1 MAKLGWGVIGAGG
14 IADRRTIPEGIV
26 PAKNAKLVAVM
37 TPHAEKAAAL
47 GAKYGV
53 KSYDNIKDLLADPAV
68 QAVYIAS
75 PNDQHKAQAIAAAKA
90 GKHVFCEK
98 PLALNAK
105 DAAAMLSACEKAGVK
120 LGVGFMMRYN
130 AAHQQ
135 IKKLIDK
142 GGLGKIVFA
151 RAQLTCWYPQMP
163 GAWRQD
169 PKCGGGGAIMD
180 LAVHCIDL
188 LEMLLGPVAEVGGYI
203 ETRVQNYKSD
213 DANAL
218 LLKFANGAIGF
229 VDCAFCIPD
238 EASENVL
245 EIQGSKG
252 CVKAKMTIG
261 QGPAGDV
268 QVCTIGK
275 ASGYS
280 AAQQRDSG
288 KYAAIELSK
297 FRNTYLAEIED
308 FSKAVL
314 NGTEPPISG
323 AAGLHSMRV
332 VEAAMKAAKTGKV
345 QKVSA

>member
-1 MAKLGWGVIGAGG
+1 MVR
-14 IADRRTIPEGIV
+14 DP
-26 PAKNAKLVAVM
+26 KNAG
-37 TPHAEKAAAL
+37 AL
-47 GAKYGV
+47 GAKYNV
-53 KSYDNIKDLLADPAV
+53 PHYTSVNDLLADPGV

-98 PLALNAK
+98 PLALNSK
-105 DAAAMLSACEKAGVK
+105 DAAAMLAACDKAGVK

-130 AAHQQ
+130 AYHQQ
-135 IKKLIDK
+135 IKNMVDK
-142 GGLGKIVFA
+142 GTLGKIVFA
-151 RAQLTCWYPQMP
+151 RAQLTCWYPAMK

-180 LAVHCIDL
+180 LSVHCIDL
-188 LEMLLGPVAEVGGYI
+188 LEMLLGPVVEVGGYI
-203 ETRVQNYKSD
+203 ETRVQSYKSD

-218 LLKFANGAIGF
+218 LLKFANGVIGF
-229 VDCAFCIPD
+229 VDTAFCIPD

-261 QGPAGDV
+261 QGPAGEV
-268 QVCTIGK
+268 QMCSIGK
-275 ASGYS
+275 VGGYS
-280 AAQQRDSG
+280 AAQQRESG
-288 KYAAIELSK
+288 KYGALQLDK
-297 FRNTYLAEIED
+297 TRNTYLAEIED

-314 NGTEPPISG
+314 SNTDPPISG

-332 VEAAMKAAKTGKV
+332 VEAAMKAAKTGRV
-345 QKVSA
+345 QKVR